1 MAAKKT
7 LNLDILSS
15 GKGKKQSNSSKIFL
29 IASACVLIAAAAVAG
44 VLLLGSSTDV
54 VRIVDFGTAIKGVSV
69 GGVDISG
76 MTKEQAIEATK
87 PLEEALI
94 AGANISLDV
103 NGEVIEYTVADFG
116 ITTDYDSII
125 SQALSFG
132 HTGTFEDRKQ
142 AAEEGIG
149 GGRKFDIALSI
160 SEEALH
166 SRLAQ
171 LKTQLDKEPREAGFT
186 FMPWGYTLNADGTAA
201 PYEPDK
207 QQMIENCST
216 GKVITYPE
224 NLVRL
229 APEEM
234 PPAIRYQFWDND
246 KYAKDFKGTAAANIA
261 RFFYTSEQTGLV
273 TDTEAI
279 FDELMGQIKS
289 HSFSTITVPVEVT
302 EPTVKL
308 DQIKQQTHLITSWT
322 SSYSDHYGKARNW
335 NVAMMSSII
344 CGQILQPGTQW
355 SINDTAGP
363 RYLSNG
369 WKAASGIVDGGYVDQ
384 PGGGVCQISS
394 TLYNAVIRCGLAS
407 KDIVSQHHSIVSGY
421 MPKGLDAT
429 ISTGGPDLK
438 FTNPYT
444 TPLYI
449 VSYMNPED
457 KSVTVEVYGAP
468 VIDPATNEEVI
479 YDYTS
484 ESLGAYGEPQM
495 INIYNTPTLP
505 DGTAVPV
512 NGSIVYA
519 EARKG
524 QRAQTYRHYKK
535 LDGTEYNKEK
545 FEKVDIRPINGK
557 TYWWGPDPA
566 TLPPAPV
573 DPMLPEIP
581 PVQPPA

>member
-7 LNLDILSS
+7 LDLDILSS
-15 GKGKKQSNSSKIFL
+15 GKRKNGSNFSKVFL
-29 IASACVLIAAAAVAG
+29 IISACVLIAAAAVAG
-44 VLLLGSSTDV
+44 VLLLGSSTDA

-94 AGANISLDV
+94 AGVKISLNV
-103 NGEVIEYTVADFG
+103 NGEVIEYTAADFG

-132 HTGTFEDRKQ
+132 HTGTFEERKQ
-142 AAEEGIG
+142 AAVEGLDSG
-149 GGRKFDIALSI
+149 KKFDIALSI
-160 SEEALH
+160 SEEDLRG
-166 SRLAQ
+166 RLAQ
-171 LKTQLDKEPREAGFT
+171 LKTQLDKEPREASFT
-186 FMPWGYTLNADGTAA
+186 FMPWGYTLNADGTAT

-207 QQMIENCST
+207 QQMIENCSA
-216 GKVITYPE
+216 GKTIVYPE

-246 KYAKDFKGTAAANIA
+246 HYVKDFKGAAAANIA
-261 RFFYTSEQTGLV
+261 RFYYTSEQTGLV

-289 HSFSTITVPVEVT
+289 HTFSTITVPVEVT

-322 SSYSDHYGKARNW
+322 SSYSDHNSKARNW
-335 NVAMMSSII
+335 NVAKMSSII
-344 CGQILQPGTQW
+344 CGQILQPGVQW

-394 TLYNAVIRCGLAS
+394 TLYNAVIRCGLTS
-407 KDIVSQHHSIVSGY
+407 KEIVSQHHSIVSGY

-479 YDYTS
+479 LDYSS
-484 ESLGAYGEPQM
+484 ESLGSYGEPQM
-495 INIYNTPTLP
+495 INIYNTQTLP
-505 DGTAVPV
+505 DGTPVPV
-512 NGSIVYA
+512 NGYKVYA

-524 QRAQTYRHYKK
+524 QRAQTYKHYLK
-535 LDGTEYNKEK
+535 LDGTEYKKEK

-573 DPMLPEIP
+573 EPTPENP
-581 PVQPPA
+581 PAQPPA